1 MIYILI
7 FCYKLYRMFERVDIT
22 FYDSYSN
29 TDEIPKIK
37 ITDENF
43 TLAFAIYDENEVPFI
58 NESIYYPE
66 AYFYDGDFEEIKIE
80 RCDINKLSSEFKNNF
95 DESEISN
102 YYCLTNINYSLQP
115 FLNSL
120 RIEIYPCQSMDEEDD
135 YCESKEIIEEYLN
148 DKVFRIYFL
157 DIMLTPVNYNTPVKE
172 RLNALNTQIYRTV
185 RQYLY
190 TEMQLV
196 KIETSTNI
204 IGFDFLTNPKVEE
217 FIKFDSQ
224 IMLPFPGYNP
234 YNNESSYALSIFEL
248 QLNDKILLEKRQ
260 YIQLLDVLGEI
271 GGLMEIIFSF
281 FSVISS
287 LVVDTLYEKNI
298 ANNLFSFNVKKKF
311 ILIKKEKNSTFK
323 INKETKEDK
332 NLYDKKKNIIHFVK
346 RRKKKKIKAVN
357 KKTWNK
363 DIKDKTSKNIGEISL
378 GNKIKIH
385 NNEIQSIKESEKD
398 IFTKREN
405 SDYNTDK
412 NIKTSQFNEN
422 DWIIS
427 NISLKDLFI
436 SKFHCCKRK
445 KRNIYNLLLNES
457 MEVIMKKLDIF
468 NIFRNICSIEYANNN
483 LEVIRMSKDCSKD
496 LSEIIK

>member
-80 RCDINKLSSEFKNNF
+80 RCDIDKLSSEFKNNF

-311 ILIKKEKNSTFK
+311 ILIKKEKNTTFK

-363 DIKDKTSKNIGEISL
+363 DINDKTSKNIGEISL

-457 MEVIMKKLDIF
+457 MEVIMEKLDIF

-483 LEVIRMSKDCSKD
+483 LEVIKMSKDCSKD
-496 LSEIIK
+496 LSGIIK